1 MRRPDRMILQLF
13 RAVALVEGLSF
24 VALIGVAMPLKYMA
38 NMPQAVH
45 MAGSAHGA
53 LFIAYMAVLL
63 AVLLRRLLPA
73 REAFNAFGFSFLPL
87 GPFFGDRPLRQ
98 ILAA

>member
-1 MRRPDRMILQLF
+1 
-13 RAVALVEGLSF
+13 
-24 VALIGVAMPLKYMA
+24 MPLKYMA

-45 MAGSAHGA
+45 LAGSLHGA

-98 ILAA
+98 ILAT

>member
-13 RAVALVEGLSF
+13 RAVALAEGVSF
-24 VALIGVAMPLKYMA
+24 IALIGVAMPLKYIA
-38 NMPQAVH
+38 NMPDAVH
-45 MAGSAHGA
+45 FAGWAHGYM
-53 LFIAYMAVLL
+53 FIAYLAVLL
-63 AVLLRRLLPA
+63 AVLLRGLLPA

-98 ILAA
+98 ILAG